1 MPERWDVTSE
11 IRYLKGFG
19 FFLQSQN
26 NSPPATIRDPFGL
39 KKKKVKGRCDGCFCV
54 LEDRLVEAILRMS
67 RRQTKAESDLELRA
81 QSCCGSIRGV
91 PL

>member
-39 KKKKVKGRCDGCFCV
+39 KKKALALTMVYPLHRHSPFSLLWLWGKQAAMYFTIVLQHQCCLSEIDGNC
-54 LEDRLVEAILRMS
+54 R
-67 RRQTKAESDLELRA
+67 
-81 QSCCGSIRGV
+81 
-91 PL
+91 